1 MKRRTFRRGIHP
13 PERKATAGRPVERL
27 PAPEK
32 AFVPFLQHF
41 GKPAIPLVKAGERVF
56 LGQKIGEA
64 AGTFSSPV
72 HSPVSGKVLAL
83 DLHPFP
89 SGTPVLTAAIEN
101 DGLDTRAGD
110 PEKPADPFILSSE
123 TILQKVREAGVVGMG
138 GASFPTAVKLAP
150 PPGKPVDTIIINGC
164 ECEPVQ
170 TGDHRLMLESPEEI
184 LKGAELIRLAAR
196 AGRIVFG
203 LEENKRDALES
214 LRGSVDGRAV
224 ELVLLRTK
232 YPQGAEKMLIQ
243 ALLGREVPRGG
254 LPFDVGVVVQNV
266 ATAKAVWEAVS
277 EGRPLTERVLTCGG
291 PGIADP
297 KNLSVRIGTPIRQ
310 VIEFCGGLK
319 EGAGLVVYGGPMMG
333 LAQSSLDSPVIKS
346 TTGVLAFPEGRPEA
360 ERACIRCARCVD
372 HCPMGL
378 MPTRL
383 ARLARFAVFEEAEK
397 WGTMDCIECGCCQYI
412 CPSRIPLLSW
422 IRLGKNRIAA
432 RKSGKGAA

>member
-1 MKRRTFRRGIHP
+1 MRRRTFRRGIHP
-13 PERKATAGRPVERL
+13 PERKATAGKPIEVL

-32 AFVPFLQHF
+32 AYVPFLQHF
-41 GKPAIPLVKAGERVF
+41 GKPASPLVKPGDTVA

-64 AGTFSSPV
+64 AGSFSSSV

-89 SGTPVLTAAIEN
+89 SGAPVLTAVIEN
-101 DGLDTRAGD
+101 DGRDAPAGE
-110 PEKPADPFILSSE
+110 PERPADPFALSPE
-123 TILQKVREAGVVGMG
+123 AIIQKVGEAGVVGMG

-150 PPGKPVDTIIINGC
+150 PPQKTIDTVIINGC

-170 TGDHRLMLESPEEI
+170 TGDHRLMLESPREI
-184 LKGAELIRLAAR
+184 LWGADLIRLAAR
-196 AGRIVFG
+196 AGRVIVG
-203 LEENKRDALES
+203 VEDNKADALES
-214 LRGSVDGRAV
+214 LRRSADGRGV
-224 ELVLLRTK
+224 EFALVRTK

-243 ALLGREVPRGG
+243 ALLRREVPRGG

-266 ATAKAVWEAVS
+266 STAKAVWDAVS
-277 EGRPLTERVLTCGG
+277 RGRPLTERVLTCGG

-297 KNLSVRIGTPIRQ
+297 KNLLVRIGTPIRQ

-319 EGAGLVVYGGPMMG
+319 EGADLVVYGGPLMG
-333 LAQSSLDSPVIKS
+333 LAQSTLDSPVIKS
-346 TTGVLAFPEGRPEA
+346 TTGILAFAAGRPET
-360 ERACIRCARCVD
+360 ELACIRCARCVD

-383 ARLARFAVFEEAEK
+383 AGLARFDLVAEAEK
-397 WGTMDCIECGCCQYI
+397 WGTMDCIECGCCQYV

-422 IRLGKNRIAA
+422 IRLGKNRVAA